1 MSAEQSDY
9 IMTLKEVAQYLKLA
23 ESTVYKLVQNGTLP
37 ARKVGGTWRFSRQQ
51 LDAWLKGSSADPSS
65 ET

>member
-1 MSAEQSDY
+1 MSAKQSDH

-23 ESTVYKLVQNGTLP
+23 ESTVYKLAQNGTLP
-37 ARKVGGTWRFSRQQ
+37 ARKVGGTWRFSQQQ
-51 LDAWLKGSSADPSS
+51 LDEWLKGSDPPS